1 MKSVRRRGTTPL
13 AALFASA
20 VIVASTLSP
29 LAARVAAGQ
38 SIQQTRAEIASLSAQ
53 LARQEKS
60 SEVTANA
67 YDAQKAQLD
76 TLTADIHAL
85 QTQEVAERALVIRTT
100 RHMVKAVVRSYVYGT
115 TNDQVIALFNQ
126 NVGANDSRQVFE
138 RLVVGNL
145 NGLRIKLDH
154 QRTKLFGEI
163 ATLSSEHARAN
174 ATARNLQALL
184 AQNIA
189 AADQTRATL
198 TSVTAT
204 LKNEIIAYEVAAGAA
219 AARTRD
225 TAAESSAIAAASE
238 VGGQAAANQVLA
250 AIAAN
255 TPPPTPSN
263 QVSGSPAGSAQG
275 EAAVAWAEKQEG
287 VPYVWGG
294 ETPGVGFDCSGLV
307 QWAWGKVG
315 FTIPRTTEAQWAA
328 LPHIPLTQL
337 RPGDLLYYYNLDGDG
352 AVDHVVMYVGSGPWG
367 TNTIIAAA
375 YTGTNISLAPIFTGG
390 LIGAARP

>member
-204 LKNEIIAYEVAAGAA
+204 LKSEIIAYEVAAGAA

-238 VGGQAAANQVLA
+238 VGGQAAANEVLA

-255 TPPPTPSN
+255 TPRRPRATRSRARPPGRPRAKRPS
-263 QVSGSPAGSAQG
+263 
-275 EAAVAWAEKQEG
+275 
-287 VPYVWGG
+287 
-294 ETPGVGFDCSGLV
+294 PG
-307 QWAWGKVG
+307 
-315 FTIPRTTEAQWAA
+315 PRSKRACPT
-328 LPHIPLTQL
+328 
-337 RPGDLLYYYNLDGDG
+337 
-352 AVDHVVMYVGSGPWG
+352 S
-367 TNTIIAAA
+367 
-375 YTGTNISLAPIFTGG
+375 
-390 LIGAARP
+390 GAARHPAWASTARASCSGRGARWVSPSPAPPRHSGPRYRTSPSPSCARATCSTTTTSTATEPWTTW